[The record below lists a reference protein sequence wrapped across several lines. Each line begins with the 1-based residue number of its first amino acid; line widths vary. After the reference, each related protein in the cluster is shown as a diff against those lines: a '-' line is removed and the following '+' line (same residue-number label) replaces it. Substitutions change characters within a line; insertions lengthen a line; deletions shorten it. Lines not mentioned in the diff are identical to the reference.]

1 VAALGYT
8 HEELLGADELYRLL
22 PALAPGCVGGL
33 VSRGDGFA
41 SPYHTTMAFRAAAVR
56 AGATVL
62 EGTRALGFRRAAGIW
77 SVESSIGTLQ
87 APVLVNCGGAWAS
100 QVAAALGEP
109 VPLEPIAPMMM
120 VTAPMPHFVEPVVI
134 GVERKLSFKQMP
146 NNTVL
151 IGGGHR
157 GVPDLETDTSSVDFR
172 KLVVSAATV
181 ALLFPVMRGAQIV
194 RSWSGIESRM
204 PDDIPVIGPSSTQDA
219 AFHAFGFSGHG
230 FQLGP
235 VVGAILAELVDTG
248 RSNLPIAPFSITR
261 FAMSHPKA

>member
-1 VAALGYT
+1 
-8 HEELLGADELYRLL
+8 
-22 PALAPGCVGGL
+22 
-33 VSRGDGFA
+33 
-41 SPYHTTMAFRAAAVR
+41 
-56 AGATVL
+56 
-62 EGTRALGFRRAAGIW
+62 
-77 SVESSIGTLQ
+77 
-87 APVLVNCGGAWAS
+87 
-100 QVAAALGEP
+100 
-109 VPLEPIAPMMM
+109 